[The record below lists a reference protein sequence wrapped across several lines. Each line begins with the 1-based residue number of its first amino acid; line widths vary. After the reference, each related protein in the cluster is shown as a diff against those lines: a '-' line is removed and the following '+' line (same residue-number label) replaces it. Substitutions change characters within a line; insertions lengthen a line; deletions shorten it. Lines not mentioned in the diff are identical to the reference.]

1 MFLNVAVVLVIF
13 SFGPLVFAGNASCID
28 SASLDASM
36 KMGIGKILEAKNYSN
51 ENSPDLVRS
60 NHIRTSL
67 SEFERVQYQ
76 LEKRLGSSD
85 LVDTYNYFKSTD
97 RSGKAIAMNW
107 INWLERAPEFVKD
120 RRSLELWIKI
130 GKKYKDPNLTKYI
143 FDLLAEKFALGL
155 EYRLAMLDELV
166 KKIESEELN
175 PLLEIEALLTGR
187 ESREDFYLEELEHLE
202 SLSSYVVN
210 LSSFLEMRYLNRVE
224 KKGFER
230 QLAKWNLL
238 KITSE
243 QDFQFMESY
252 KNAIEYQLLI
262 HTQFNIESISYL
274 FSSKLVDRVL
284 NSELSFQEAY
294 KLLER
299 FRRLDEDI

>member
-1 MFLNVAVVLVIF
+1 M
-13 SFGPLVFAGNASCID
+13 
-28 SASLDASM
+28 
-36 KMGIGKILEAKNYSN
+36 
-51 ENSPDLVRS
+51 
-60 NHIRTSL
+60 
-67 SEFERVQYQ
+67 
-76 LEKRLGSSD
+76 
-85 LVDTYNYFKSTD
+85 
-97 RSGKAIAMNW
+97 
-107 INWLERAPEFVKD
+107 
-120 RRSLELWIKI
+120 
-130 GKKYKDPNLTKYI
+130 
-143 FDLLAEKFALGL
+143 
-155 EYRLAMLDELV
+155 
-166 KKIESEELN
+166 
-175 PLLEIEALLTGR
+175 LTGR